1 MKLNNSNLKNILYRI
16 IKTIIGLLIFS
27 LGSSFAIS
35 ANIGLIP
42 WVALSVGIYN
52 STNLSY
58 GLVHGSTGFLILI
71 IDLFMHESIGI
82 GTILDAL
89 LVGVF
94 TEFFSIFFPTITD
107 NIIIS
112 LLFMTIGISIISYGQ
127 FIYIST
133 GLCSEPR
140 DAFLVGLG
148 KRFRQLSIGTV
159 NTCLLICILF
169 ISFILNAPLGI
180 GTIYSA
186 IINGSIMNM
195 IFKIEHFEPRN
206 IRQHSLAESMK
217 SLIK

>member
-1 MKLNNSNLKNILYRI
+1 MNLNICNLKKLLLEM
-16 IKTIIGLLIFS
+16 IKTIIGLMIFS
-27 LGSSFAIS
+27 LGSSFTIS

-42 WVALSVGIYN
+42 WVALSMGISN
-52 STNLSY
+52 NTTLSY
-58 GLVHGSTGFLILI
+58 GFVHGVTGFIFLI

-94 TEFFSIFFPTITD
+94 TEFFSVYIPTIMN

-112 LLFMTIGISIISYGQ
+112 LLFMTIGITIISYGQ
-127 FIYIST
+127 YIYISA
-133 GLCSEPR
+133 GLCSGPR

-148 KRFRQLSIGTV
+148 KRFRRLSIGAV

-169 ISFILNAPLGI
+169 ISFILSAPLGL

-186 IINGSIMNM
+186 IINGPIMNLV
-195 IFKIEHFEPRN
+195 FKIVHFEPRN
-206 IRQHSLAESMK
+206 IKQYSLIESIK
-217 SLIK
+217 SLVK